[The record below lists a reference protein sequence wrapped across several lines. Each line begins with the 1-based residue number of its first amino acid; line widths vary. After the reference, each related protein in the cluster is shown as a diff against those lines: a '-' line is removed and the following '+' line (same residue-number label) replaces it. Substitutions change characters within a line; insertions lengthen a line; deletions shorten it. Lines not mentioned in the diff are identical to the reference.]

1 MTQVKVLSATDKSSK
16 ALLAAAGSVEAAIKL
31 AQETLPALLVEIENK
46 QSDLNAIESETKEKV
61 RKAKVELSLQVEENE
76 RKVLENLM
84 KKFGLAEITVEAV
97 SQLRSD
103 LEAAVASNEAE
114 VKKAVA
120 IAVSQAESAH
130 KAEIARLESE
140 HAVAVA
146 NKNAAIEAKDMQL
159 EFQARTISS
168 LEATIT
174 AEREARVKEAEAR
187 SNSQVV
193 VNTSAK

>member
-31 AQETLPALLVEIENK
+31 AQETLPALLVDIENK

-76 RKVLENLM
+76 RKVLDNLM
-84 KKFGLAEITVEAV
+84 KKFGLAEVTVEALK
-97 SQLRSD
+97 QLRTD

-120 IAVSQAESAH
+120 IAVAQAESNH
-130 KAEIARLESE
+130 KAEVARLESE

-159 EFQARTISS
+159 EFQARTIAS